1 MSCKD
6 HSQHQSWDYVAADN
20 EQRIKNESE
29 VTKSDINKLN
39 SFIEFPEKYARGTSV
54 AKEKVKYLDSIK
66 NKFNQAQLA
75 GFTAAYRKYLAEMLA
90 KKESSVVK
98 KVDYS
103 SVLMEAFNAHR
114 SVKIRYKGSW
124 RTIDPYLLNTTYV
137 SAYCHLAR
145 DMRTFRIDRI
155 QGAELSEGF
164 SFDKSLQSTAQAGLS
179 KAPSY
184 KYGKYRR
191 Y

>member
-1 MSCKD
+1 M
-6 HSQHQSWDYVAADN
+6 
-20 EQRIKNESE
+20 
-29 VTKSDINKLN
+29 
-39 SFIEFPEKYARGTSV
+39 EFPEKYARGTSV

-66 NKFNQAQLA
+66 NKFNQAQLT
-75 GFTAAYRKYLAEMLA
+75 GFTTAYRKYLDEMLA
-90 KKESSVVK
+90 KKESSTVK

-103 SVLMEAFNAHR
+103 GVLTEAFNAHR

-124 RTIDPYLLNTTYV
+124 RTIDPYSLNATYV
-137 SAYCHLAR
+137 SAYCHFAR

-155 QGAELSEGF
+155 QGAELSEAF
-164 SFDKSLQSTAQAGLS
+164 SFDKSRQSTAQTGLS
-179 KAPSY
+179 KALSY

>member
-1 MSCKD
+1 
-6 HSQHQSWDYVAADN
+6 
-20 EQRIKNESE
+20 
-29 VTKSDINKLN
+29 
-39 SFIEFPEKYARGTSV
+39 
-54 AKEKVKYLDSIK
+54 
-66 NKFNQAQLA
+66 
-75 GFTAAYRKYLAEMLA
+75 MLA
-90 KKESSVVK
+90 KKESSTAK

-103 SVLMEAFNAHR
+103 GILTEAFNAHR

-124 RTIDPYLLNTTYV
+124 RTIDPYVLNTTYV
-137 SAYCHLAR
+137 SAYCHFAR

-155 QGAELSEGF
+155 QGAELAEGF
-164 SFDKSLQSTAQAGLS
+164 SFDKSLLSTAQAGLS